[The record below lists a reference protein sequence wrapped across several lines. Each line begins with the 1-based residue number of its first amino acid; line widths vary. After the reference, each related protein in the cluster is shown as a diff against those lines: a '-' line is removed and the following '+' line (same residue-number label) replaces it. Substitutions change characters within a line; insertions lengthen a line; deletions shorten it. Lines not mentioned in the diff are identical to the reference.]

1 MNIDELTKKVNDL
14 IGDESSPEKIKLAGE
29 ITSDIKVVDEEIK
42 KRDERIVELSKA
54 YKEAVMNT
62 GFKLND
68 KNKQEIEPN
77 DNGPQKTF
85 DEIYQETKAKIQG
98 ESK

>member
-29 ITSDIKVVDEEIK
+29 IASDIKVVDEEIK

-62 GFKLND
+62 GFKLDD
-68 KNKQEIEPN
+68 KNKKEIEP

-98 ESK
+98 EK